1 MEDLLS
7 QTVRSLVAIAAAHRS
22 GAIVEAER
30 VVDTYLATFHG
41 YRNRRAAID
50 KLLNEPANPLNR
62 AFNRGGL
69 FELVEM
75 HLRRRH
81 HQEARWFQ

>member
-7 QTVRSLVAIAAAHRS
+7 QTVRSLVTIAAAHQS

-30 VVDTYLATFHG
+30 VVYTYLATFQG
-41 YRNRRAAID
+41 YRNRRTAID
-50 KLLNEPANPLNR
+50 KLLTDLANPLNR
-62 AFNRGGL
+62 AFNRGGI

-75 HLRRRH
+75 HLDRRH
-81 HQEARWFQ
+81 RQEARWFQ